1 VSTVWRRVTL
11 APRKAL
17 VATLSSGA
25 FDAIPEVVVLRPLVW
40 VGEYDL
46 AAELEDRVG
55 DGSSVKFGAI
65 VGLAFVDGFGMSES
79 DA

>member
-1 VSTVWRRVTL
+1 VPAVWRQVTL
-11 APRKAL
+11 APHKAL

-25 FDAIPEVVVLRPLVW
+25 FDAIPEVEALRPLVW

-46 AAELEDRVG
+46 ADELGDRVG

-65 VGLAFVDGFGMSES
+65 VGLAFVGGFGMSES
-79 DA
+79 DV